1 MVLVR
6 WEFQSELAHKK
17 VLLFVDNNS
26 ARGGTLKARSSSP
39 TIDDLVKTF
48 YAAEV
53 RSPAFWWVERV
64 PSKSNP
70 ADEPSRAMGREAA
83 ALWNATFRDHFFCQE
98 SMVQWLT
105 KAAANRT
112 LGT

>member
-1 MVLVR
+1 M
-6 WEFQSELAHKK
+6 
-17 VLLFVDNNS
+17 DNNS

-70 ADEPSRAMGREAA
+70 ADEPSRAMGRDAA
-83 ALWNATFRDHFFCQE
+83 ALWNATFRDHFFAKN
-98 SMVQWLT
+98 QWSNGSPRRQPTEHSVPKGGMEAELREL
-105 KAAANRT
+105 AMSSP
-112 LGT
+112 